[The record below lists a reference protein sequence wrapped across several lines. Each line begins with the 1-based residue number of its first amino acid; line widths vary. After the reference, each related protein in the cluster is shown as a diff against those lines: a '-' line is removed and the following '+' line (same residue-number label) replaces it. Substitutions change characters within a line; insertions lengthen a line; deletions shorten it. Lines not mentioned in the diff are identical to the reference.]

1 MSYEDSAGL
10 NVHNHYGPRVTGGTR
25 GVFKTEGY
33 KYEYVW
39 NLEDAG
45 LPFLFPVPP
54 GGCEVTQVD
63 IFFDEGT
70 TTAVSIGGVAIIAA
84 TEAAPVAIAA
94 NNTGVLAQTGA
105 TGGLIV
111 IHYRNVAV

>member
-1 MSYEDSAGL
+1 MGYEANTGL
-10 NVHNHYGPRVTGGTR
+10 KVNNHYGPRDSGGTR

-33 KYEYVW
+33 QYEFVW
-39 NLEDAG
+39 NLEATG
-45 LPFLFPVPP
+45 IPFAFPVAP
-54 GGCEVTQVD
+54 GGVEVVQVD
-63 IFFDEGT
+63 TFFDEGT
-70 TTAVSIGGVAIIAA
+70 TTAVSIGGVAVLAA

-111 IHYRNVAV
+111 IRYRNVAV

>member
-1 MSYEDSAGL
+1 MAYESNTGL
-10 NVHNHYGPRVTGGTR
+10 NVSNHYGPRVTGGTR

-33 KYEYVW
+33 QYEFVW
-39 NLEDAG
+39 NLEDTG
-45 LPFLFPVPP
+45 LPFKFPVPD

-70 TTAVSIGGVAIIAA
+70 TTAVSIGGVAVIGA
-84 TEAAPVAIAA
+84 TSAAPVAIAA

>member
-10 NVHNHYGPRVTGGTR
+10 NVNNHYGPRVTGGTR

-33 KYEYVW
+33 QYEFVW

-45 LPFLFPVPP
+45 LPFAFPVPP

-70 TTAVSIGGVAIIAA
+70 TTAVSIGGVAVFAA
-84 TEAAPVAIAA
+84 TAAAPVAIAA

>member
-1 MSYEDSAGL
+1 MAYESNTGL
-10 NVHNHYGPRVTGGTR
+10 NVSNHYGPRDSGGTR

-33 KYEYVW
+33 KYEFVW
-39 NLEDAG
+39 NLEDTG
-45 LPFLFPVPP
+45 LPFKFPVPK

-70 TTAVSIGGVAIIAA
+70 TTAVSIGGVAVIAA
-84 TEAAPVAIAA
+84 TEAAPVAIPFG
-94 NNTGVLAQTGA
+94 NTGVLAQTGA